1 MWKGPTGGLRGEK
14 GFERAAKMHGGAQS
28 EGLQVSRQETL
39 RTGPQSDS
47 GDGEKHFLLVV

>member
-28 EGLQVSRQETL
+28 EGLQFSWQETL